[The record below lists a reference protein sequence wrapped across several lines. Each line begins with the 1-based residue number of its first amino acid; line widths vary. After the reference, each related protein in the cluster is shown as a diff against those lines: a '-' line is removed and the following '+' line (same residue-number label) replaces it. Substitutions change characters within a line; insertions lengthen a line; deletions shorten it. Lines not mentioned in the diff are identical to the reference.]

1 MNKLTLLVL
10 LLLGLFA
17 CNPPANNTRVLQN
30 RIDSLETRLAHS
42 YTPGFGDFMRSM
54 QVHHSKLWFA
64 GINGNWKL
72 TAFELHEIDETI
84 EAIQKYKPEKEESKV
99 IAMLQP
105 ALDSVVLAI
114 QQENMVYFKS
124 SYISLTNT
132 CNDCHRATNF
142 EFNVVKIPETPPFSN
157 QEF

>member
-1 MNKLTLLVL
+1 MLMA
-10 LLLGLFA
+10 LGLFA
-17 CNPPANNTRVLQN
+17 CNPPAGNTLVLQN
-30 RIDSLETRLAHS
+30 RIDSLETRLAHT

-72 TAFELHEIDETI
+72 AAFELHEMDETV
-84 EAIQKYKPEKEESKV
+84 EAIQKYKSEKEESEV

-105 ALDSVVLAI
+105 ALDNVVLAVE
-114 QQENMVYFKS
+114 QENTVQFKS

-132 CNDCHRATNF
+132 CNACHRATNF